1 QEPMTALNPLM
12 RISEQIE
19 ESIRLNAAHDTPLLE
34 VPQLLEEVGL
44 ELKHGD
50 RFAHQLSGGQRQ
62 RVMIAMA
69 LASRPDLLIA
79 DEPTSALD
87 LITQR
92 KVLDLIAEICTRRQ
106 MALLFIS
113 HDLKA
118 VGALCTRVAV
128 MHDGRLVG
136 TGPARATFE
145 EPREPYTQRLVAA
158 SRFDVPR
165 PQRPPIGTTL
175 LDVDGIVRDYRQGGL
190 LFRTAKPVRAVNDVH
205 LSIAS
210 GECLALV
217 GP

>member
-92 KVLDLIAEICTRRQ
+92 KVLDLIAEICARRR

-118 VGALCTRVAV
+118 VGALCSRVAV
-128 MHDGRLVG
+128 MHKGRLIE
-136 TGPARATFE
+136 TGPAANTFSA
-145 EPREPYTQRLVAA
+145 PRQVYTQKLVAA
-158 SRFDVPR
+158 SRFDVLPLS
-165 PQRPPIGTTL
+165 RPPIGEVL
-175 LDVDGIVRDYRQGGL
+175 LEVDGITRDFSQGGAW
-190 LFRTAKPVRAVNDVH
+190 FWADKPLRAVDEARFAIRR
-205 LSIAS
+205 S
-210 GECLALV
+210 ECL
-217 GP
+217 